1 MYKNVY
7 FWYFNKDGEF
17 EFSESGTAPIEV
29 ISESP
34 AIRINKNEG
43 VPPQY
48 VVTEYDVYDLV
59 CLIGN
64 RCSKVWISF
73 QPHLWVGN
81 FLNII

>member
-29 ISESP
+29 VSESP

-43 VPPQY
+43 VPHSTWLQNTTY
-48 VVTEYDVYDLV
+48 MIWYLV
-59 CLIGN
+59 
-64 RCSKVWISF
+64 
-73 QPHLWVGN
+73 HLE
-81 FLNII
+81 